1 MEQAQR
7 HLLLVDDEANV
18 LHSLQRVLRR
28 DGYTLH
34 LADSAKKAFEVL
46 AQQPIDVILSDHRM
60 PEQTGTEFLSKVKD
74 LYPGTVRLML
84 SGYTEVRAVTDAI
97 NEGSIYKFLTKPWDD
112 DQLRANVREAFQR
125 HFMESENLRLHR
137 QIELVNGELLRLN
150 HALEQQLLD
159 RNQRIDRDIS
169 VVSVMQEILDHLP
182 VGVIG
187 VDSSAD
193 VICMNGWA
201 ANLFGASVATF
212 TGHSVTQLPTPFPDL
227 IHDYLFS
234 IDTKPKRHSIV
245 IDDIPVILDLRP
257 MGLRSESSG
266 CLIVLQQQSGGR

>member
-1 MEQAQR
+1 MEQVQQ
-7 HLLLVDDEANV
+7 HLLLVDDETNV
-18 LHSLQRVLRR
+18 LSSLQRVLRR

-34 LADSAKKAFEVL
+34 LADSAKKAFDVL

-125 HFMESENLRLHR
+125 HSMEAENLRLHR
-137 QIELVNGELLRLN
+137 QVESINSELLRLN
-150 HALEQQLLD
+150 HALEQRLLD
-159 RNQRIDRDIS
+159 RNQRIDRDTS
-169 VVSVMQEILDHLP
+169 VVCVMQEMLDHLP

-187 VDSSAD
+187 VDSSAE
-193 VICMNGWA
+193 VICMNGWIA
-201 ANLFGASVATF
+201 YLFGADVAVF
-212 TGHSVTQLPTPFPDL
+212 TGQSVTRLPTPFPDL
-227 IHDYLFS
+227 IHDYLFNV
-234 IDTKPKRHSIV
+234 DTQPKRHSLV
-245 IDDIPVILDLRP
+245 VDDIPVTVDLRP

-266 CLIVLQQQSGGR
+266 CLIVVQLRGDY